1 MDKARFAV
9 VALIS
14 TLLCGRYIYAINIY
28 NAKSHVFNVSNDVS
42 KVSIS

>member
-14 TLLCGRYIYAINIY
+14 TLLCGRYIYAINMY
-28 NAKSHVFNVSNDVS
+28 NAKKPRFQCFY
-42 KVSIS
+42 